1 MLKCLREKHPYLYCA
16 LAVVLFMAVMM
27 AGQFLFSVAVVL
39 LGPAGLT
46 QLVDSEPYLLQAVS
60 ELFALL
66 APLFLLWRTGAF
78 RVFTRRGTGFL
89 DGMLVGMF
97 PFVQLCLTLSL
108 NVGIV
113 GPPEGAVPKAVW
125 RVVVFLVTM
134 FLIGLAEEALFRG
147 VIART
152 LLEHC
157 GSSRAGIWKAAV
169 ISGLMFGAGHAINIL
184 ESSPTGVLIQMCIT
198 ASLGILYA
206 AIYYRT
212 GNLWVVVFLHAYQ
225 DAAALINSGLY
236 DGTQGIAE
244 AVSSYDFTMLYAVA
258 LYLIPTVILL
268 RKSRLPEVA
277 IFSEVEPPQPAPQ
290 PQSEI

>member
-1 MLKCLREKHPYLYCA
+1 M
-16 LAVVLFMAVMM
+16 
-27 AGQFLFSVAVVL
+27 
-39 LGPAGLT
+39 
-46 QLVDSEPYLLQAVS
+46 
-60 ELFALL
+60 
-66 APLFLLWRTGAF
+66 
-78 RVFTRRGTGFL
+78 
-89 DGMLVGMF
+89 
-97 PFVQLCLTLSL
+97 
-108 NVGIV
+108 GIV

-134 FLIGLAEEALFRG
+134 FLIGLAEKPSSGGHRPDPAG
-147 VIART
+147 T
-152 LLEHC
+152 LRFQPRRHLE
-157 GSSRAGIWKAAV
+157 GGGDLGPDVR
-169 ISGLMFGAGHAINIL
+169 AGHAINIL

-268 RKSRLPEVA
+268 RKSRCPRWPSSRRWSRSSPHPSPRA
-277 IFSEVEPPQPAPQ
+277 KSEPNQKEPAPAG
-290 PQSEI
+290 PKGCGGRFCLCMGAYW

>member
-16 LAVVLFMAVMM
+16 LAVVLFMAAMM

-89 DGMLVGMF
+89 DGMLVGIF
-97 PFVQLCLTLSL
+97 PFVQLCLALSL

-125 RVVVFLVTM
+125 RVVVFQ
-134 FLIGLAEEALFRG
+134 IG
-147 VIART
+147 
-152 LLEHC
+152 
-157 GSSRAGIWKAAV
+157 RAHV
-169 ISGLMFGAGHAINIL
+169 
-184 ESSPTGVLIQMCIT
+184 
-198 ASLGILYA
+198 
-206 AIYYRT
+206 
-212 GNLWVVVFLHAYQ
+212 
-225 DAAALINSGLY
+225 
-236 DGTQGIAE
+236 
-244 AVSSYDFTMLYAVA
+244 
-258 LYLIPTVILL
+258 
-268 RKSRLPEVA
+268 
-277 IFSEVEPPQPAPQ
+277 
-290 PQSEI
+290 